1 MGRHELFP
9 PMIAFSFGEF
19 NCSGPRAETFPKTIC
34 LQTLELPLCNF
45 PVILAM

>member
-19 NCSGPRAETFPKTIC
+19 NCSG
-34 LQTLELPLCNF
+34 LEQKHSQKLFACKLSSYHF
-45 PVILAM
+45 VTSR